1 MNSNGG
7 ITLDFIF
14 ALVLVLSMTL
24 LLGVFS
30 FSLAII
36 ESSQYIAYSTSRAYF
51 PSHINQE
58 TQRREAEEKFEELTK
73 SSGFKSFLKPDL
85 FKLTVDR
92 IGDFGD
98 IYQRATVKDVL
109 EGVRLKMVL
118 GILDIQLPGL
128 GTTQGQPY
136 ETFVTSLLGREST
149 SEECQSFM
157 QQRLNALFNVPG
169 STYSSSSIQPA
180 QYFAF
185 EDNGC

>member
-36 ESSQYIAYSTSRAYF
+36 ESTQYIAYSASRAYF
-51 PSHINQE
+51 PAHINEE
-58 TQRREAEEKFEELTK
+58 TQKRMADEKFEELTK

-85 FKLTVDR
+85 FKISVDR
-92 IGDFGD
+92 IGDTGD
-98 IYQRATVKDVL
+98 IYQRATTKDIL
-109 EGVRLKMVL
+109 DGVRLKIIL
-118 GILDIQLPGL
+118 EILDIQLPGL

-149 SEECQSFM
+149 SEECQNFI
-157 QQRLNALFNVPG
+157 QQRFNALLNVPG
-169 STYSSSSIQPA
+169 STYSSSSIQPE